1 MLKSPIDSF
10 CWAVASFWPI
20 EVGKDALSVFFQ
32 RFPQA
37 FYLDERFG
45 QVRGCNDLYK
55 LLHEFFTTPSIRLV
69 VGADHPLVHVLG
81 AIHFEVV
88 LICKQLE
95 QLLFVGVRQVADP
108 SQ

>member
-1 MLKSPIDSF
+1 MFQPAIDSF
-10 CWAVASFWPI
+10 CRSVAGSWSV
-20 EVGKDALSVFFQ
+20 EVGQDAIRVFFQ
-32 RFPQA
+32 RFSQA
-37 FYLDERFG
+37 FHLDERFG
-45 QVRGCNDLYK
+45 QVAGCNDIYD

-69 VGADHPLVHVLG
+69 VGADHPLVHVPS

-108 SQ
+108 GQ

>member
-1 MLKSPIDSF
+1 MLKSPVDSF
-10 CWAVASFWPI
+10 CWTVAGSWPV

-37 FYLDERFG
+37 FHLDERFG
-45 QVRGCNDLYK
+45 QVAGCNDIYDLF
-55 LLHEFFTTPSIRLV
+55 HEFFTTFSIRLV
-69 VGADHPLVHVLG
+69 LGADHPLVHAPG
-81 AIHFEVV
+81 AIHFQVL

>member
-1 MLKSPIDSF
+1 MSCYRTTGRRLSLARCDGRTLT
-10 CWAVASFWPI
+10 VA
-20 EVGKDALSVFFQ
+20 
-32 RFPQA
+32 
-37 FYLDERFG
+37 
-45 QVRGCNDLYK
+45 GCNDIYD

-69 VGADHPLVHVLG
+69 VGADRPLVHVLG